1 MDKLKEMKAVD
12 ILSIVTITLPILTDL
27 GFDKNKYNQ
36 SNTKNITNEDQIIM
50 DLDYIVKHKEKKIK
64 DMIDI

>member
-1 MDKLKEMKAVD
+1 MD
-12 ILSIVTITLPILTDL
+12 ILSNVKFTLPILNDL

-36 SNTKNITNEDQIIM
+36 SNTKNIANEDQIIM